1 MKCEQE
7 KTTALIQAAYKGQLE
22 ACKLLVER
30 GANLNI
36 QDKVRDVTWL
46 WDDIDIDL

>member
-1 MKCEQE
+1 MFCEQE

-36 QDKVRDVTWL
+36 QDKVKGEFLRDGCSL
-46 WDDIDIDL
+46 SIA